1 MRFKEDCKAIVI
13 RNMSLT
19 IQQILS
25 DAKKLTNKL
34 KEDDSAADA
43 LLSQI
48 QSAYKQIDAMK
59 QYADDVTEL
68 NEAARQRPHSVL
80 VAGIQQ
86 ENRHLRELEQENREL
101 RTALEEHQNA
111 LELIMSKY
119 RQQVTQL
126 VRGSKLDLS
135 TLYNDQYTQ
144 VIQKQADKISEMAGV
159 MKMAAQVDE
168 ENIVQD
174 KAVISQLT
182 TENQGLRVLLNISTR
197 FGTVKK
203 EISDDDENIKI
214 ENNLPQT

>member
-1 MRFKEDCKAIVI
+1 
-13 RNMSLT
+13 MSLT

-126 VRGSKLDLS
+126 VRASKLDLAA
-135 TLYNDQYTQ
+135 LYNDQYTQ
-144 VIQKQADKISEMAGV
+144 VIQKQADKISEMAEV
-159 MKMAAQVDE
+159 MKIAAQVDE
-168 ENIVQD
+168 ENVVQD
-174 KAVISQLT
+174 KAMISQLT
-182 TENQGLRVLLNISTR
+182 TENKGLRVLLNISTR
-197 FGTVKK
+197 YGSINKD
-203 EISDDDENIKI
+203 IGSDGEDIKT
-214 ENNLPQT
+214 EKDPPQT

>member
-1 MRFKEDCKAIVI
+1 
-13 RNMSLT
+13 MSLT

-126 VRGSKLDLS
+126 VRASKLDLAA
-135 TLYNDQYTQ
+135 LYNDQYTQ
-144 VIQKQADKISEMAGV
+144 VIQKQADKISEMAEV
-159 MKMAAQVDE
+159 MKIAAQVDE
-168 ENIVQD
+168 ENVVQD
-174 KAVISQLT
+174 KAMISQLT
-182 TENQGLRVLLNISTR
+182 TENKGLRVLLNISTR
-197 FGTVKK
+197 YGSINK
-203 EISDDDENIKI
+203 EIGSDGEDIKT
-214 ENNLPQT
+214 EKDPPQT

>member
-1 MRFKEDCKAIVI
+1 
-13 RNMSLT
+13 MSLT

-119 RQQVTQL
+119 RQQVTHL
-126 VRGSKLDLS
+126 IRTSKLDFAD
-135 TLYNDQYTQ
+135 LYNDQYMQ
-144 VIQKQADKISEMAGV
+144 VIQKQADKISEMTGV
-159 MKMAAQVDE
+159 MKMAAQIDE
-168 ENIVQD
+168 ENVVRD
-174 KAVISQLT
+174 KTLISQLT
-182 TENQGLRVLLNISTR
+182 TENQGLRVLLNISTKY
-197 FGTVKK
+197 GSLNKEVDEDSDSVKMEK
-203 EISDDDENIKI
+203 DQI
-214 ENNLPQT
+214 QT